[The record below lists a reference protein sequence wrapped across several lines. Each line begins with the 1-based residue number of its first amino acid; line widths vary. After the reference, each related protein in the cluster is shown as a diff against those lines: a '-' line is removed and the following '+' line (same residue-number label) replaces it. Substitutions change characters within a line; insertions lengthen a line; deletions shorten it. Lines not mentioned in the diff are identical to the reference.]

1 MIRGN
6 SNLGSGTTLNFGKT
20 LFITVTFNIS
30 YSIGYSDWFDNYED
44 EEMAHPA
51 LGILVMT
58 EAMNN
63 LKERYCQHDISD
75 MTITAVDQ
83 YTDMEVDLANE
94 EGRIPFD
101 DECEHDDKPT
111 FLELMEPISKRVN

>member
-1 MIRGN
+1 MGLDKGEVMTMSDKKYNYDEMI
-6 SNLGSGTTLNFGKT
+6 
-20 LFITVTFNIS
+20 NIV
-30 YSIGYSDWFDNYED
+30 IDTMSDWFDNYED

-63 LKERYCQHDISD
+63 LKERYCQHDISN
-75 MTITAVDQ
+75 MVTTAVDQ
-83 YTDMEVDLANE
+83 YIDMEVSYAKDH
-94 EGRIPFD
+94 GTKPFD

-111 FLELMEPISKRVN
+111 FLEVMEPISKRIN

>member
-1 MIRGN
+1 MTMSDEKHNYDEMI
-6 SNLGSGTTLNFGKT
+6 
-20 LFITVTFNIS
+20 NIV
-30 YSIGYSDWFDNYED
+30 IDTMSDWFENFED
-44 EEMAHPA
+44 EEMDHPA
-51 LGILVMT
+51 LGILIMT

-63 LKERYCQHDISD
+63 LKESYCQHDVAD

-101 DECEHDDKPT
+101 DECEHDDKPS
-111 FLELMEPISKRVN
+111 FLEVMEPISKRLN

>member
-1 MIRGN
+1 MGLDKGKVITMSDKKYNYDEMI
-6 SNLGSGTTLNFGKT
+6 
-20 LFITVTFNIS
+20 NIVVDTM
-30 YSIGYSDWFDNYED
+30 SDWFDNYED

-51 LGILVMT
+51 LGILIMT

-75 MTITAVDQ
+75 MAITAVDQ
-83 YTDMEVDLANE
+83 YIDMEVDLANE

-101 DECEHDDKPT
+101 DECEHDEKPT
-111 FLELMEPISKRVN
+111 FLEVMEPISKRLN

>member
-1 MIRGN
+1 MLVGLDKGKVIIMSDEKYNYHEMI
-6 SNLGSGTTLNFGKT
+6 
-20 LFITVTFNIS
+20 NIVVDTM
-30 YSIGYSDWFDNYED
+30 SDWFDNYED

-51 LGILVMT
+51 LGILIMT

-83 YTDMEVDLANE
+83 YIDMEVDLANE
-94 EGRIPFD
+94 KGWIPFD

-111 FLELMEPISKRVN
+111 FLEVMEPISKRLN